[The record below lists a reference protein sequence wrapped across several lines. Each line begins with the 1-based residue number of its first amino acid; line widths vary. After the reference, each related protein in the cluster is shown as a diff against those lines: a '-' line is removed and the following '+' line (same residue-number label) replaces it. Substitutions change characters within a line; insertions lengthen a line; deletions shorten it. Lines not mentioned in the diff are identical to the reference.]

1 MLRAVMVIGL
11 SALSATFGLV
21 VIFFVVFPVLVQGLI
36 VLAVAQ
42 ARGERAENEA
52 YAARLIDGDDDQV
65 V

>member
-1 MLRAVMVIGL
+1 MVIGL

-21 VIFFVVFPVLVQGLI
+21 VIFFVVFPALAQGLI

>member
-1 MLRAVMVIGL
+1 MLRPVMVIGL

-21 VIFFVVFPVLVQGLI
+21 VIFFVVFPVLAQGLI

-42 ARGERAENEA
+42 ARGERAEDEA
-52 YAARLIDGDDDQV
+52 YAAGLSTGDDDEV